1 MMRIASLKRPDRS
14 PPSPARFP
22 ATLRSWHGLPKVMMS
37 TGGSFAPS
45 SFVMSPTWAMPG
57 KRRVVTDTACGR
69 ISLAHSGSIP
79 KKEPA

>member
-1 MMRIASLKRPDRS
+1 
-14 PPSPARFP
+14 
-22 ATLRSWHGLPKVMMS
+22 
-37 TGGSFAPS
+37 
-45 SFVMSPTWAMPG
+45 MPG